1 MCACKQQQL
10 NVSNWRAVAAA
21 TANVVAIVVVAVA
34 AAAAAA
40 AATGRCCTLMV
51 KIFQKCLLI

>member
-1 MCACKQQQL
+1 MYVFACRLQQL

-21 TANVVAIVVVAVA
+21 A
-34 AAAAAA
+34 AAAAANVVVIVA
-40 AATGRCCTLMV
+40 AVAATARWCTLMV